1 MDGGKKAGTKSGTNG
16 SALRTART
24 RTEPQTGA
32 DVRNNSAMRYS
43 RLFEASPDGILI
55 LDAGT
60 GRIMDAN
67 PFMTHLLGLS
77 HEEFVGK
84 QLWEVGLLRD
94 ADRRCGV
101 LHDVSDLGV
110 IRWEELLVQS
120 NAHPDGMDVE
130 VISSAYLEGEH
141 QMIQCRVRDIT
152 ERKRAN
158 LSATLHAEER
168 TVADLHKNEFLAML
182 SHELRN
188 AIAPVANALLVLRL
202 AKKSEDNVPN
212 RAQTLIERQVGH
224 LSLLVDDLQEISS
237 IGTGRM
243 RLQPG
248 LVDLRLVVE
257 RSVEAVMSAHAHRN
271 HQVSVA
277 LPAEPVWLDADAIRL
292 EQVVVNLLSN
302 AAKYTQNG
310 GSINVTLRPAENG
323 VELRVADSGIG
334 IAPDMLTRVFDL
346 FTRSEGPGDSR
357 RGRGIGLNVVKQIVD
372 LHGGSVVARSA
383 GHGQGSEFIVSLPL
397 AMPGAERGLPHPSHP
412 YER

>member
-1 MDGGKKAGTKSGTNG
+1 MDASTNG
-16 SALRTART
+16 SAGHGART
-24 RTEPQTGA
+24 STEPHAGA
-32 DVRNNSAMRYS
+32 DVRSNVAMRYS
-43 RLFEASPDGILI
+43 RLFETSPDGILI

-84 QLWEVGLLRD
+84 ELWEVGLVRD
-94 ADRRCGV
+94 ADRRHGV

-130 VISSAYLEGEH
+130 VVSSAYREGEH
-141 QMIQCRVRDIT
+141 EMIQCRVRDIT

-158 LSATLHAEER
+158 LSATLHAAELAVVDR
-168 TVADLHKNEFLAML
+168 HKNEFLAML

-202 AKKSEDNVPN
+202 GQEAESNVPN
-212 RAQTLIERQVGH
+212 RARALIERQVGH
-224 LSLLVDDLQEISS
+224 LSHLVDDLQEISS

-257 RSVEAVMSAHAHRN
+257 RSVEAVMSAHAHRK
-271 HQVSVA
+271 HEVSMT
-277 LPAEPVWLDADAIRL
+277 LPTDPVWLDADAIRL

-302 AAKYTQNG
+302 AANYTPDG
-310 GSINVTLRPAENG
+310 GKITVTVSSAGNRT
-323 VELRVADSGIG
+323 ELRVADSGIG
-334 IAPDMLTRVFDL
+334 IAPEMLTRVFDL
-346 FTRSEGPGDSR
+346 FTRADGARSHSR
-357 RGRGIGLNVVKQIVD
+357 GGLGIGLNVVKQIVD
-372 LHGGSVVARSA
+372 MHGGSVVARSA
-383 GHGQGSEFIVSLPL
+383 GEGAGSEFIVLLPL
-397 AMPGAERGLPHPSHP
+397 ASSEA
-412 YER
+412 

>member
-1 MDGGKKAGTKSGTNG
+1 
-16 SALRTART
+16 
-24 RTEPQTGA
+24 
-32 DVRNNSAMRYS
+32 
-43 RLFEASPDGILI
+43 
-55 LDAGT
+55 
-60 GRIMDAN
+60 
-67 PFMTHLLGLS
+67 
-77 HEEFVGK
+77 
-84 QLWEVGLLRD
+84 
-94 ADRRCGV
+94 
-101 LHDVSDLGV
+101 
-110 IRWEELLVQS
+110 
-120 NAHPDGMDVE
+120 MDVE

-152 ERKRAN
+152 ERTRAN

-168 TVADLHKNEFLAML
+168 TVADRHKDEFLAML

-212 RAQTLIERQVGH
+212 RAQTLMERQVGH

-257 RSVEAVMSAHAHRN
+257 RSVEAVMAAHAHRN

-302 AAKYTQNG
+302 AANYTQNG
-310 GSINVTLRPAENG
+310 GSITVTLCPAEDG
-323 VELRVADSGIG
+323 AELRVADSGIG
-334 IAPDMLTRVFDL
+334 IRPEDL
-346 FTRSEGPGDSR
+346 SRLFQRFSQLEPQLSRAHQGTGLGLALSRHLVGIQGGHLRADSAGPGKGS
-357 RGRGIGLNVVKQIVD
+357 QIQVT
-372 LHGGSVVARSA
+372 
-383 GHGQGSEFIVSLPL
+383 LPL
-397 AMPGAERGLPHPSHP
+397 GHHEKEKQRQQQAA
-412 YER
+412 